1 MASTAEPL
9 AESWIAFWQEREK
22 TGKFPRSND
31 AAEAVSDLALSDPDA
46 AWEVILEILCLVE
59 PKPENPL
66 FQSLAAGPLEDLLSS
81 HGRAIIDRLEVE
93 ARRSPPFNL
102 LLGGVWK
109 GGMPMDVWER
119 LQKCR
124 LKAW

>member
-1 MASTAEPL
+1 MASTAKPL
-9 AESWIAFWQEREK
+9 AESWIAFWQEHEK
-22 TGKFPRSND
+22 TGEFPHSND
-31 AAEAVSDLALSDPDA
+31 AAEVLSDLALSDPDR
-46 AWEVILEILCLVE
+46 AWEVIVEILRQVE

-66 FQSLAAGPLEDLLSS
+66 FQSLAAGPLEDLLST
-81 HGRAIIDRLEVE
+81 HGRAVIDRLEVE

-109 GGMPMDVWER
+109 GGMPVDVWER

-124 LKAW
+124 LRAW